1 VNYSIES
8 TNTLKRIDILFEK
21 NVLNKVTHEELV
33 ESYNY
38 LMQLRFRHQV
48 SMIDRGEPP
57 DNHVNINELS
67 HMEKELF
74 EKIFSQ
80 VNRLRKRL
88 SLVGHNEI
96 YF

>member
-1 VNYSIES
+1 
-8 TNTLKRIDILFEK
+8 
-21 NVLNKVTHEELV
+21 
-33 ESYNY
+33 
-38 LMQLRFRHQV
+38 
-48 SMIDRGEPP
+48 MIDRDESP
-57 DNHVNINELS
+57 DNHVNIDELT